1 MSKVIAVI
9 NQKGGVGKSTISVN
23 LAYELANKKKKTLII
38 DLDPQAHS
46 SCIYCNKFDKNKSI
60 NVIFEKNDYNFKDI
74 LHKAIINNI
83 QHDYLD
89 IIPSNIHLAMVA
101 ETANQKIFREKI
113 IKRLLE
119 KLKNLYD
126 FIILD
131 CQPTL
136 GILAINAIYA
146 ANIVIVPTNFGKY
159 SLDGISDL
167 LQSIK
172 SIKIDHKFK
181 YYILRNMY
189 ERRNSQT
196 NKFINQQ
203 LQENMSENLLDT
215 VIRKNE
221 AINQSQI
228 NEVPVKCFNPNSNG
242 AHDFEQLTTEL
253 LAYV

>member
-1 MSKVIAVI
+1 MSKTIAII

-23 LAYELANKKKKTLII
+23 LAYELAAKKNKTLLI

-46 SCIYCNKFDKNKSI
+46 SCIYCDNIEKNKTI
-60 NVIFEKNDYNFKDI
+60 NVIFENNDYKINEI
-74 LHKAIINNI
+74 LHKAIVNEKE
-83 QHDYLD
+83 QDYLD
-89 IIPSNIHLAMVA
+89 IIPSTIHLAMIS

-113 IKRLLE
+113 IK
-119 KLKNLYD
+119 KLIDTVKNLYSY
-126 FIILD
+126 IIID

-146 ANIVIVPTNFGKY
+146 ADIVIVPTNFGKY

-172 SIKIDHKFK
+172 SIKMGHKYS

-196 NKFINQQ
+196 NKFIHQQ
-203 LQENMSENLLDT
+203 LNETLKDHLLDT

-228 NEVPVKCFNPNSNG
+228 NEVPIKCFNPNSNG
-242 AHDFEQLTTEL
+242 SHDFQQLTTEL
-253 LAYV
+253 LTYV